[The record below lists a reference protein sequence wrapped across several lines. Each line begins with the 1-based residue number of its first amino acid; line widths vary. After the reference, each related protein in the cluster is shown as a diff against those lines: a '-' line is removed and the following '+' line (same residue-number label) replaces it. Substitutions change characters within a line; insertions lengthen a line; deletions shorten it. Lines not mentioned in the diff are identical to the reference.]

1 MKRIGFFTG
10 AVVLA
15 FVLATANTAIFANSC
30 CGVKKDA
37 KECQKEEPC
46 NMKDHRNC
54 GSNCTMKV
62 SAGEGSD
69 NKCPVCGQAA
79 DSKGQQV
86 DTKHAGE
93 TIHLCCEGCLN
104 AYNQNPDKYTKVKR
118 SEESHKAS
126 PPKRKQRG
134 EGYY

>member
-1 MKRIGFFTG
+1 MTRIGFFIG

-15 FVLATANTAIFANSC
+15 FVLSAATTTAFANSC
-30 CGVKKDA
+30 CGVKKNA
-37 KECQKEEPC
+37 HQC
-46 NMKDHRNC
+46 NEDCADGCVRQ
-54 GSNCTMKV
+54 T
-62 SAGEGSD
+62 SASE
-69 NKCPVCGQAA
+69 NPENACAVCGQAA

-93 TIHLCCEGCLN
+93 TVHLCCEGCLN
-104 AYNQNPDKYTKVKR
+104 AYNQNPDKYSKVKKER
-118 SEESHKAS
+118 ETHQAE

>member
-1 MKRIGFFTG
+1 MGFFIG

-15 FVLATANTAIFANSC
+15 FVLATANTTAFANSC

-37 KECQKEEPC
+37 KECNKEDA
-46 NMKDHRNC
+46 KD
-54 GSNCTMKV
+54 CTKKV
-62 SAGEGSD
+62 SASENSGDE
-69 NKCPVCGQAA
+69 CPVCGQAA

-93 TIHLCCEGCLN
+93 TVHLCCDGCLN
-104 AYNQNPDKYTKVKR
+104 AYNANPDKYTKAEKPKQ
-118 SEESHKAS
+118 SHREA
-126 PPKRKQRG
+126 PPKKKKQRG